1 MMPSPPAKR
10 SLRSFARRSTALHML
25 SGRDFRLLWMGQSV
39 SILGD
44 QFYLVALPWL
54 VLYLTGSALA
64 LGTVLLTATLT
75 RVAFQLV
82 GGASSDMVSPRKMM
96 IASSVGRAVVCA
108 ILSAL
113 VLTNRIGLRHLFI
126 IVAVFGM
133 ADAFF
138 APALKAFIPAVV
150 EKENLVA
157 GNSLLNGSSLLAM
170 FIGPSL
176 AGLLIAIVG
185 TGGAFAIDTVS
196 FVFVTGCLLLMSSQP
211 RSGSESEQ
219 LPGTSRGRT
228 QLFASIMEG
237 LRYTWYEPTL
247 RGLLI
252 ITAAVEFAFAGPFTV
267 GLASLANVKFAGGAA
282 AFGAMLSAMGGGLLV
297 GTLIVGATHARF
309 SFGKTIL
316 WSTTALGFGLTLLGL
331 VPNVIWACVLM
342 ALIGMIAG
350 YTQVLTATWLQTKSD
365 PQMRG
370 RVMSVVMLGAYGL
383 TPLSYVLTGALIQVS
398 ISFMFLVTGSLLLI
412 ALALCAFGSSGRALV
427 LSSQA
432 E

>member
-1 MMPSPPAKR
+1 MTNSEPAKSSIR
-10 SLRSFARRSTALHML
+10 SLTAWRML
-25 SGRDFRLLWMGQSV
+25 AGKDFRLLWMGQSV

-64 LGTVLLTATLT
+64 LGTVLLTATIT
-75 RVAFQLV
+75 RVVFQLV
-82 GGASSDMVSPRKMM
+82 GGASSDLISPRRMM
-96 IASSVGRAVVCA
+96 IVSSAVRAVVCA
-108 ILSAL
+108 VLSSL
-113 VLTNRIGLRHLFI
+113 VLTNKISLWHLFI
-126 IVAVFGM
+126 IVAIFGM

-138 APALKAFIPAVV
+138 APALKALIPTVV
-150 EKENLVA
+150 AGDKLVA
-157 GNSLLNGSSLLAM
+157 GNSVLNGSSLLAM

-176 AGLLIAIVG
+176 AGLLITFVG
-185 TGGAFAIDTVS
+185 TGGAFVIDTVS
-196 FVFVTGCLLLMSSQP
+196 FVFVTICLLFMTSPKRPLEETD
-211 RSGSESEQ
+211 SG
-219 LPGTSRGRT
+219 LRTGRGKN

-237 LRYTWYEPTL
+237 IRYTWYEPTL

-252 ITAAVEFAFAGPFTV
+252 ITAVVEFAFAGPFTV
-267 GLASLANVKFAGGAA
+267 GLATLANVKFAGGAA

-316 WSTTALGFGLTLLGL
+316 WLTTALGFGLTLLGL

-350 YTQVLTATWLQTKSD
+350 YTQVLMATWLQTKSD
-365 PQMRG
+365 PRMRG
-370 RVMSVVMLGAYGL
+370 RVMSVVMLSAYGL
-383 TPLSYVLTGALIQVS
+383 TPLSYMLTGALTQIS
-398 ISFMFLVTGSLLLI
+398 ISFMFMVTGGLLLI

-427 LSSQA
+427 LSGQA